1 MAAVELGLVG
11 RTAVVAGASQG
22 IGRAIASALAAE
34 GMRVVMLAR
43 NEERL
48 RAAAAAIAAANPD
61 ADVRAIPTDVTSA
74 AEVTGAAAE
83 VRTSHGQVHVLVCN
97 AGNRMRPGRQITW
110 SDEEWLGDLDAKLL
124 GMLRVIRAFEGLLPD
139 DGSGR
144 IVNISGVAGSVI
156 WDTALTHGMN
166 NSAMNHATRYL
177 ATDLA
182 PRRITVNAVI
192 PGLIATEWRHD
203 WARDSGE
210 RTGLTEAAFVD
221 QVCRTKGILL
231 GRWAESSEVADAVTF
246 LASDRAAYITGTTLT
261 VDGGLSVNAR

>member
-1 MAAVELGLVG
+1 METGLAG

-22 IGRAIASALAAE
+22 IGRAVCHAFAAE

-43 NEERL
+43 DEIRL
-48 RAAAAAIAAANPD
+48 AEAAEAIASDHPD
-61 ADVRAIPTDVTSA
+61 ADLAAVPTDVTDRHA
-74 AEVTGAAAE
+74 VEAAADR
-83 VRTSHGQVHVLVCN
+83 VASSHGTVHVVVCN
-97 AGNRMRPGRQITW
+97 AGNRMRPGRQLSW
-110 SDEEWLGDLDAKLL
+110 PDADWLGDLDVKLL
-124 GMLRVIRAFEGLLPD
+124 GMLRVIRAFDPHLAS

-144 IVNISGVAGSVI
+144 VVNVSGVAGSIV

-192 PGLIATEWRHD
+192 PGLIATEWRQD
-203 WARDSGE
+203 WARESGARE
-210 RTGLTEAAFVD
+210 GIPAQAFVD
-221 QVCRTKGILL
+221 RVCRAKGILL
-231 GRWAESSEVADAVTF
+231 GRWAEMSEVADVVTF

>member
-1 MAAVELGLVG
+1 METGLAG

-22 IGRAIASALAAE
+22 IGRAVCQAFASE

-43 NEERL
+43 DEARL
-48 RAAAAAIAAANPD
+48 TEAAD
-61 ADVRAIPTDVTSA
+61 AVTSQHPGADLEVVSTDVTDREA
-74 AEVTGAAAE
+74 VEAAATR
-83 VRTSHGQVHVLVCN
+83 VASSHGTIHVIVCN
-97 AGNRMRPGRQITW
+97 AGNRMRPGRQLTW
-110 SDEEWLGDLDAKLL
+110 SDEDWMGDLDAKLL
-124 GMLRVIRAFEGLLPD
+124 GMLRVIRAFDAHLAS
-139 DGSGR
+139 DGTGR
-144 IVNISGVAGSVI
+144 IVNVSGVAGSIV

-192 PGLIATEWRHD
+192 PGLIATEWRRE
-203 WARDSGE
+203 WAR
-210 RTGLTEAAFVD
+210 EAGARDGISEQVFVD
-221 QVCRTKGILL
+221 RVCAAKGILL
-231 GRWAESSEVADAVTF
+231 GRWAESAEVADVVTF

>member
-1 MAAVELGLVG
+1 METGLAG

-22 IGRAIASALAAE
+22 IGLQVAASFAAE

-43 NEERL
+43 DEARL
-48 RAAAAAIAAANPD
+48 AQAADDVRAAHPR
-61 ADVRAIPTDVTSA
+61 ADVRAIPTDVTDRDA
-74 AEVTGAAAE
+74 VEAAAAGIAS
-83 VRTSHGQVHVLVCN
+83 SHGTVHVVVCN
-97 AGNRMRPGRQITW
+97 AGNRMRPGRQLAW
-110 SDEEWLGDLDAKLL
+110 PDEDWLGDLDAKLL
-124 GMLRVIRAFEGLLPD
+124 GMLRVIRAFDPHLAS
-139 DGSGR
+139 DGTGR
-144 IVNISGVAGSVI
+144 VVNVSGVAGSIV

-192 PGLIATEWRHD
+192 PGLIATEWRHA
-203 WARDSGE
+203 WAQEAGDRAGVS
-210 RTGLTEAAFVD
+210 EAAFVAR
-221 QVCRTKGILL
+221 VCRDKGILL

-246 LASDRAAYITGTTLT
+246 LASDRAAYITGTTLI

>member
-1 MAAVELGLVG
+1 METGLAG

-22 IGRAIASALAAE
+22 IGRAICEAFASEA
-34 GMRVVMLAR
+34 MRVVMLAR
-43 NEERL
+43 DAARL
-48 RAAAAAIAAANPD
+48 TEAAAAISARHPG
-61 ADVRAIPTDVTSA
+61 ADVVAIPTDVTDRGA
-74 AEVTGAAAE
+74 VEAAAAR
-83 VRTSHGQVHVLVCN
+83 VASSHGTVHVLVCN

-110 SDEEWLGDLDAKLL
+110 SDEDWLGDLDAKLL
-124 GMLRVIRAFEGLLPD
+124 GMLRVIRAFDPRLPD

-144 IVNISGVAGSVI
+144 VVNVSGVAGSIV
-156 WDTALTHGMN
+156 WETALTHGMN
-166 NSAMNHATRYL
+166 NAAMNHATRYL

-192 PGLIATEWRHD
+192 PGLIATEWRHE
-203 WARDSGE
+203 WARESGARDGISE
-210 RTGLTEAAFVD
+210 GAFVD
-221 QVCRTKGILL
+221 RVCRAKGILL

>member
-1 MAAVELGLVG
+1 METGLAG

-22 IGRAIASALAAE
+22 IGRAVCRAFASE

-43 NEERL
+43 DEARL
-48 RAAAAAIAAANPD
+48 AEATDAIAGEHPG
-61 ADVRAIPTDVTSA
+61 ADLVAMPTDVTDREAVETTA
-74 AEVTGAAAE
+74 ASVAS
-83 VRTSHGQVHVLVCN
+83 SHGTVHVIVCN
-97 AGNRMRPGRQITW
+97 AGNRMRPGRQLTW
-110 SDEEWLGDLDAKLL
+110 PDEDWLGDLDAKLL
-124 GMLRVIRAFEGLLPD
+124 GMLRVIRAFDPHLAS
-139 DGSGR
+139 DGTGR
-144 IVNISGVAGSVI
+144 VVNVSGVAGSIV

-192 PGLIATEWRHD
+192 PGLIATEWRQE
-203 WARDSGE
+203 WARDAGARDGISE
-210 RTGLTEAAFVD
+210 QVFVD
-221 QVCRTKGILL
+221 RVCKAKGILL
-231 GRWAESSEVADAVTF
+231 GRWAESSEVADVVTF